1 MRRTRISLLLWVL
14 PWTVA
19 ATSVPFGGGQ
29 TERADAT
36 RPPPILVRA
45 AYAPMLQHDSSWH
58 PEFRCALARASR
70 LLEGVL
76 GRELQLIGRAPWK
89 FGGLSTDLY
98 ELRADIGKT
107 VDPDGADLVIG
118 LATQQPRGATPSGAV
133 IYRENGLAGYSS
145 GSVVLRVGPG
155 DLCDAHRLMAHEIA
169 HVFGGVHRNGAGNLM
184 NRGQPGDIIDPLNA
198 ELLALHRDRRVRL
211 DPPPLQRDDL
221 RMLWRLASASLESA
235 ETWTRVGYL
244 ATKMEM
250 PHDAIRFYQR
260 ARDLDPESGTA
271 WITLGHA
278 LLRLERFDEAER
290 SYLEALRLGSDEGI
304 VQNNL
309 AVVCLST
316 GRPEE
321 AAVRA
326 RRALELGF
334 DVPPGLIGAIE
345 QATGRRFDRG
355 T

>member
-45 AYAPMLQHDSSWH
+45 AYAPVLQRDSSWQ

-98 ELRADIGKT
+98 VLRADIGKT

-145 GSVVLRVGPG
+145 GSVVLRVGRV
-155 DLCDAHRLMAHEIA
+155 D
-169 HVFGGVHRNGAGNLM
+169 V
-184 NRGQPGDIIDPLNA
+184 GQP
-198 ELLALHRDRRVRL
+198 VR
-211 DPPPLQRDDL
+211 
-221 RMLWRLASASLESA
+221 
-235 ETWTRVGYL
+235 
-244 ATKMEM
+244 
-250 PHDAIRFYQR
+250 
-260 ARDLDPESGTA
+260 
-271 WITLGHA
+271 
-278 LLRLERFDEAER
+278 
-290 SYLEALRLGSDEGI
+290 
-304 VQNNL
+304 
-309 AVVCLST
+309 
-316 GRPEE
+316 
-321 AAVRA
+321 
-326 RRALELGF
+326 
-334 DVPPGLIGAIE
+334 
-345 QATGRRFDRG
+345 
-355 T
+355 